1 MNDDTKLP
9 ELPVAEAWRVKGHY
23 TEIFVDF
30 GEANKYALAI
40 GAKVEPL
47 IVRDECREY
56 ALAAM
61 QAVEPVAYWNGLKK
75 AESNS
80 GPWPTF
86 GVEQDECTSIPLF
99 THPQATSEAEAMLD
113 WLQSKSTLHTEPEI
127 LYVVDGYE
135 VSVVRD
141 GYATVEGPFKGAT
154 LRDAIRAAMKG
165 AGS

>member
-1 MNDDTKLP
+1 MNKDELP

-56 ALAAM
+56 ALATM
-61 QAVEPVAYWNGLKK
+61 QAGEPVAYMWIEGGKRLNGSEYEAWQETVFSLEKPDG
-75 AESNS
+75 E
-80 GPWPTF
+80 PY
-86 GVEQDECTSIPLF
+86 CLTSLF
-99 THPQATSEAEAMLD
+99 ARPQATSEAEAMLAYAAENGWPMSIGYGD
-113 WLQSKSTLHTEPEI
+113 GKPLRWVYPGQSIE
-127 LYVVDGYE
+127 
-135 VSVVRD
+135 
-141 GYATVEGPFKGAT
+141 GYATPQ
-154 LRDAIRAAMKG
+154 DAIRAAMKG